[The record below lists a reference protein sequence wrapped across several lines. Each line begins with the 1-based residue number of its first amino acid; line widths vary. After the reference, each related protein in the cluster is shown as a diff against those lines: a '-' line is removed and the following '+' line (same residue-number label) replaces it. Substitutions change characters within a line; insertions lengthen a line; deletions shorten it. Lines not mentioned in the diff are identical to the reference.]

1 MFLMLVHLR
10 KNKYKKLN
18 GINFFSKNKSPWIV
32 VSEWKSSVLRAKM
45 QMNKVLSNVAIIEE
59 NAPKK
64 RQRT

>member
-1 MFLMLVHLR
+1 MEL
-10 KNKYKKLN
+10 
-18 GINFFSKNKSPWIV
+18 IFFSKKKSPWIV

-45 QMNKVLSNVAIIEE
+45 QMNKVLSNIAIIEE